1 MQPVEHLPAA
11 APDAVELAGAAAAPS
26 GGRCDGAS
34 GGFATLGLQL
44 ERVRAAQPHGVRVE
58 VWFQDEARIG
68 QKNSLTRVWGQTGSR
83 PAAPKDLGF
92 ASAYVFGAVCPLE
105 GKTAALIMP
114 ICNTVAMNHHLREI
128 SSQVAAP
135 GLRRGRLC
143 PCRGDPRWCGLAPQ
157 PRTRSARQYHFVGA
171 AAVQPGAQSGR
182 ADLARSAQSLARQ
195 LDISRPGTHHGRL
208 RGRLAAV
215 RGRPRLDPLA
225 LRRRLGSRFAL
236 SVGGALP
243 TAVLDEKYSRVRK
256 FMGDPYYQMARLL
269 RLLSN
274 LLPRGLGSSL
284 GRPSEAGRGEL
295 GRFAAPQR
303 HDVIG
308 IRQGDRPKSGANR
321 LGQGIPSERFLEQ

>member
-1 MQPVEHLPAA
+1 VQPVEHLPAA
-11 APDAVELAGAAAAPS
+11 APDAVELAGAASAPP

-34 GGFATLGLQL
+34 GVFTTLGLQL
-44 ERVRAAQPHGVRVE
+44 ERVRTAQPHGVRVE

-182 ADLARSAQSLARQ
+182 ADLALSAQSLARQ
-195 LDISRPGTHHGRL
+195 LGVCQPGGHHRGLRDGLEPVCQQPRPGPLAL
-208 RGRLAAV
+208 RGRLGFGSTRSVGLPVIEPGSAIGSTLMSGNF
-215 RGRPRLDPLA
+215 RGSVLYLSFRGCGTCGVVVNPLA
-225 LRRRLGSRFAL
+225 LSTNPQAGPLRCSLAFHSRRS
-236 SVGGALP
+236 
-243 TAVLDEKYSRVRK
+243 KK
-256 FMGDPYYQMARLL
+256 
-269 RLLSN
+269 
-274 LLPRGLGSSL
+274 
-284 GRPSEAGRGEL
+284 
-295 GRFAAPQR
+295 
-303 HDVIG
+303 
-308 IRQGDRPKSGANR
+308 PK
-321 LGQGIPSERFLEQ
+321 L